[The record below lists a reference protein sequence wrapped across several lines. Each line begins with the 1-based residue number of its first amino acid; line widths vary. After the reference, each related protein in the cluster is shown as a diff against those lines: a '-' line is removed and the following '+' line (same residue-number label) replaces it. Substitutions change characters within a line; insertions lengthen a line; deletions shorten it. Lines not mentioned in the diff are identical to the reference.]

1 MGHPNLQVRE
11 GSNKIMNVR
20 ILGGTTNC
28 DVIIRNVNVEKKK
41 EM

>member
-1 MGHPNLQVRE
+1 
-11 GSNKIMNVR
+11 MNVR

-41 EM
+41 KCKCWFTTVYY